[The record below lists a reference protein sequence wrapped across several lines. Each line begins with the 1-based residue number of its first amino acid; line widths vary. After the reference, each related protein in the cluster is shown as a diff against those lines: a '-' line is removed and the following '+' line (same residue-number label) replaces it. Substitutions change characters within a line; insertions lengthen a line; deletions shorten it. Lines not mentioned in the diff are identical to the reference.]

1 MKTLV
6 VVKPDEVVNER
17 TSLSKRGKLVAVQ
30 TFGLENGK
38 EILRH
43 NIVITVSTS

>member
-1 MKTLV
+1 M

-43 NIVITVSTS
+43 SIVVAVAPS